1 MKLLGTVTDGDIR
14 RAIIK
19 KIDFKSHVNNIMNK
33 TPVVINEKLNIN
45 FAKEMMKKKSVLQLP
60 VINKKK
66 EVVDLIIWKDEKNFI
81 NNKVIIMAGGLG
93 TRMST

>member
-1 MKLLGTVTDGDIR
+1 MKLLGTVTDGDI

-45 FAKEMMKKKSVLQLP
+45 FAKE
-60 VINKKK
+60 
-66 EVVDLIIWKDEKNFI
+66 
-81 NNKVIIMAGGLG
+81 
-93 TRMST
+93 